1 MKRDDY
7 TPDPATRDAYARA
20 MAAIPMPVSPL
31 TPETLAERLSD
42 RPETRGETP

>member
-7 TPDPATRDAYARA
+7 TPDRATEDAFARA

-31 TPETLAERLSD
+31 APETLAERLS
-42 RPETRGETP
+42 RRAETPGETP